1 MDANSVTHLRAHD
14 HRARTWNRLGL
25 VAVGATFLLLFCACA
40 DTGGANGSRP
50 DALATTAAGTPSD
63 SPSSVPPDPTSWR
76 DELNGREIA
85 TYESALNRWKEYFE
99 RSAQIYRIGRDTEAA
114 RAVFREYDMQAIARI
129 RGLAE
134 TYDAQGLRTL
144 QGPTPL
150 STTPLNVRSD
160 VVVISQ
166 CNDYTDVQVTRDG
179 QPVDGVKPSHLQTPI
194 RIEMNKP
201 SGRDWMVARVQL
213 KDEKSCAA

>member
-1 MDANSVTHLRAHD
+1 M
-14 HRARTWNRLGL
+14 
-25 VAVGATFLLLFCACA
+25 LLFCACA
-40 DTGGANGSRP
+40 DTGGADGSRP
-50 DALATTAAGTPSD
+50 DALTTTSETPSD
-63 SPSSVPPDPTSWR
+63 SPPSVPPDPEGWR
-76 DELNGREIA
+76 DELTDEEIA
-85 TYESALNRWKEYFE
+85 TYESALNRWQEYSD
-99 RSAQIYRIGRDTEAA
+99 RSAQIYRIGQDSEAA

-129 RGLAE
+129 RSLAE

-150 STTPLNVRSD
+150 STTPLDVRSD

-179 QPVDGVKPSHLQTPI
+179 RPVDGVEPSHLQTPI